1 MTGINKVQGEEYRFD
16 NCVIRSDTRE
26 LLRDGI
32 PQKIERRSFD
42 LILYLIKLEGRVA
55 SKDELLEHVW
65 GNHYVSDS
73 VIAQSIMKV
82 RKALGI
88 SGKENGPI
96 KTIHRVG
103 YRFVGAIQRVAGAP
117 APLPPGGRPLGAAS
131 VIWLPTECASPK
143 AGVSWV
149 RYGLISVASLALEA
163 QGVSVAAAGEAIR
176 LCEGADVDDP
186 AQTIADELR
195 AQGLETGVV
204 GSRLSGVAEH
214 YLLEWQLHLG
224 GVCYANRVRG
234 ESPAEMALIA
244 AQEIALLARLHAL
257 QSGPLTP
264 HAPLWEHIDEVLSLA
279 ESLNQVDRMAA
290 LLERCVEL
298 PQCPLRVLA
307 ACVEVLARR
316 TDRST
321 PGMAE
326 RLSQR
331 ARQSGDSGYE
341 GWARLCLAKFHLYV
355 GEVAMARQQAL
366 GGLDVLRRHAT
377 GALLSRAL
385 LLATHTLAML
395 GQHSEAQALL
405 QDAQGAVDTTLQPSL
420 SCEVQLR
427 RCELAYLR
435 MDIAAAGQ
443 PFHEAL
449 GLAQRLGSQS
459 TESWLRVFSAMQC
472 LAAGRFTEGHQH
484 LEAARAASEQR
495 GLPRALIYAT
505 LQTGCF
511 HARNGDQANLEHC
524 LARLGD
530 PQLRDT
536 ALGTAAW
543 RWLRARHMLL
553 SGQAQDAL
561 PLAEQ
566 AMGELAHMGLW
577 WSEDNWLFMA
587 QVALLGGNRAMAEH
601 VFAELEARQLLH
613 PAAPRR
619 AALLA
624 VQGMLAH
631 HDGAQAQAMRLFE
644 QAHELARH
652 TLMAQVL
659 LPGLVWLWLVNG
671 RQPPS
676 GQLASAGDWVEL
688 TPEGRHVQ
696 AVLHGQSQWGDALRQ
711 TALMLGTGT
720 DHPVPMVADAGDAA
734 LIRYTQYLPL
744 PV

>member
-1 MTGINKVQGEEYRFD
+1 MTGINRVQGEEYRFD

-26 LLRDGI
+26 LLRDGV
-32 PQKIERRSFD
+32 PQKIERRTFD

-88 SGKENGPI
+88 SGKGDGPI
-96 KTIHRVG
+96 KTVHRVG
-103 YRFVGAIQRVAGAP
+103 YRFVRPIQRVP
-117 APLPPGGRPLGAAS
+117 GAAS
-131 VIWLPTECASPK
+131 PSPQGAAPSGATPVVWLPTECPSPQ

-149 RYGLISVASLALEA
+149 RYGLISVASHALEA
-163 QGVSVAAAGEAIR
+163 LGVQVAPAGEAIR
-176 LCEGADVDDP
+176 LCESADTDNP
-186 AQTIADELR
+186 AQAVASALR
-195 AQGLETGVV
+195 AQGQDTGVV
-204 GSRLSGVAEH
+204 GSRLSGVAEQ
-214 YLLEWQLHLG
+214 YQLEWQLHFG
-224 GVCYANRVRG
+224 DVSYANRVRG
-234 ESPAEMALIA
+234 ESPAEMALMA
-244 AQEIALLARLHAL
+244 AQEIALLARLNAL
-257 QSGPLTP
+257 QAAPLEP
-264 HAPLWEHIDEVLSLA
+264 HAPWDHIDAALTLA
-279 ESLNQVDRMAA
+279 ESLNQVDRMAPVLA
-290 LLERCVEL
+290 RCAEL

-307 ACVEVLARR
+307 ALLEVLARR

-321 PGMAE
+321 PAMAE
-326 RLSQR
+326 RLTLR
-331 ARQSGDSGYE
+331 ARQSGDSGHE

-355 GEVAMARQQAL
+355 GEPAVARHQAL
-366 GGLDVLRRHAT
+366 GALEVLRRHAS

-385 LLATHTLAML
+385 LLATHMLAML
-395 GQHSEAQALL
+395 GQHSDAHALL
-405 QDAQGAVDTTLQPSL
+405 QDAQGAVDAPPLSCQ

-435 MDIAAAGQ
+435 MDIAATGQ
-443 PFHEAL
+443 PFNEAL
-449 GLAQRLGSQS
+449 GLAQRVGSQT
-459 TESWLRVFSAMQC
+459 TEAWLRVFCAMQC

-484 LEAARAASEQR
+484 LEAARLTSEQR
-495 GLPRALIYAT
+495 GLSRALIYAT

-511 HARNGDQANLEHC
+511 HARNGDPCGLERC

-543 RWLRARHMLL
+543 RWLRARHLL
-553 SGQAQDAL
+553 LAGNARDAL
-561 PLAEQ
+561 PQAEQ
-566 AMGELAHMGLW
+566 AMGELAHLGLW

-587 QVALLGGNRAMAEH
+587 QAALLGGNRAMAEH
-601 VFAELEARQLLH
+601 VLAELEARQIQH
-613 PAAPRR
+613 AAAPRR
-619 AALLA
+619 AASLA

-631 HDGAQAQAMRLFE
+631 HDGAEAQAMRLFE

-659 LPGLVWLWLVNG
+659 LPGLVWLSLVNG
-671 RQPPS
+671 RQP
-676 GQLASAGDWVEL
+676 GAAQLASAGDWAEL

-696 AVLHGQSQWGDALRQ
+696 SVLQRQSQWGDALRQ

-720 DHPVPMVADAGDAA
+720 DHPVPMVSDAGDAA
-734 LIRYTQYLPL
+734 LIRYTQCLPM

>member
-1 MTGINKVQGEEYRFD
+1 MTGINRVQGEEYRFD
-16 NCVIRSDTRE
+16 NCVLRSDTRE

-73 VIAQSIMKV
+73 VIAQSIMKA

-88 SGKENGPI
+88 SGKEDGPI

-103 YRFVGAIQRVAGAP
+103 YRFVGPVQRVAGAA

-163 QGVSVAAAGEAIR
+163 QGVSVAGAGEAIR
-176 LCEGADVDDP
+176 LCESADVDDP
-186 AQTIADELR
+186 AHTIADELR
-195 AQGLETGVV
+195 AQGLHAGVV
-204 GSRLSGVAEH
+204 GSRLSGVADQ
-214 YLLEWQLHLG
+214 YQLEWQLHLG
-224 GVCYANRVRG
+224 GVCHANRVRG

-264 HAPLWEHIDEVLSLA
+264 HAQLWEPIEEVLSLA
-279 ESLNQVDRMAA
+279 ESLNQVDRMAE
-290 LLERCVEL
+290 LLARCIEL

-307 ACVEVLARR
+307 AYVEVLARR

-326 RLSQR
+326 RLSLR
-331 ARQSGDSGYE
+331 ARQSGDSAYE

-366 GGLDVLRRHAT
+366 GGLDVLRRHAS

-385 LLATHTLAML
+385 LLATHMLAML
-395 GQHSEAQALL
+395 GHHSNALALL
-405 QDAQGAVDTTLQPSL
+405 QDAQGAVDTASL
-420 SCEVQLR
+420 SCEAQLR

-435 MDIAAAGQ
+435 MDVAAAGQ

-449 GLAQRLGSQS
+449 DLAQRLGSQS
-459 TESWLRVFSAMQC
+459 TESWLRVFCAMQC

-484 LEAARAASEQR
+484 LEAARLASEHR
-495 GLPRALIYAT
+495 GLARALIYAT

-511 HARNGDQANLEHC
+511 HARMGDQAGLENC
-524 LARLGD
+524 LSRLGE

-566 AMGELAHMGLW
+566 AMGELAHLGLW
-577 WSEDNWLFMA
+577 WSEDNWLFVA
-587 QVALLGGNRAMAEH
+587 QVALLGGNRSMAEH
-601 VFAELEARQLLH
+601 VLAELEARQLLH

-631 HDGAQAQAMRLFE
+631 HDGAQAQALRLFE

-659 LPGLVWLWLVNG
+659 LPGLVWLMLVNG
-671 RQPPS
+671 RQPAS
-676 GQLASAGDWVEL
+676 GQLASAGDWAAL

-696 AVLHGQSQWGDALRQ
+696 AVLQGQSQWGDALRQ

-720 DHPVPMVADAGDAA
+720 DHPVPMVAEAGDAA
-734 LIRYTQYLPL
+734 LIRYTQYLPM